1 MFRKINKISLT
12 ITIHPKI
19 VEYLREVQS
28 DQWEDSRSRLVQSII
43 VDWLY
48 DYGYI
53 SDSEMERLK
62 RGEYDY
68 EEV

>member
-19 VEYLREVQS
+19 VDYLREVQS

-53 SDSEMERLK
+53 SDSEMERLQ

>member
-19 VEYLREVQS
+19 VDYLREVQS